1 MKPNSEKYQYLR
13 LARKRFLSGTGCLSP
28 ERAVAKGERSIEQ
41 WAAVVREELELQAK
55 AVRRSVN
62 TAPVTTQENASV

>member
-13 LARKRFLSGTGCLSP
+13 LARKRFLFGTGCLSP

-55 AVRRSVN
+55 AARRSPSV
-62 TAPVTTQENASV
+62 APAANQESNSV